1 MNCFEN
7 SKQGLTP
14 KNPHKEPKAGSDPKE
29 PKERALYQPILP
41 RLALRMLSGS
51 LLGKGG

>member
-14 KNPHKEPKAGSDPKE
+14 QIDNNENSKQGLTPQIDV
-29 PKERALYQPILP
+29 
-41 RLALRMLSGS
+41 
-51 LLGKGG
+51 